1 MCRIVAV
8 VSVVAF
14 AAACAAEASQSEEWL
29 ETSSYVQSCERD
41 SDCAEAE
48 TCTTSIAYTAYAG
61 RGEKLCLP
69 RCTAGRCALPDG
81 YSTWGSRYSD
91 GVSCTV
97 QDECLVACRDDADCP
112 GQLTCE
118 LRSPDQGGHI
128 CVPPSGT

>member
-8 VSVVAF
+8 LSVVAF
-14 AAACAAEASQSEEWL
+14 AACAASEEWL

-69 RCTAGRCALPDG
+69 RCTDGRCALPDG
-81 YSTWGSRYSD
+81 YSTWGSANA
-91 GVSCTV
+91 GGCTP
-97 QDECLVACRDDADCP
+97 QSECLVACRADADCP

-118 LRSPDQGGHI
+118 LRSPDQGGHL
-128 CVPPSGT
+128 CVPPSGG